1 VYIIIHEKSVQHDSI
16 DILPNTIYEVIVTT
30 YDKNGKANAAP
41 MGITFDEEKNVI
53 IRPFLETTTY
63 ENLCENKECVVA
75 TLFKEELSSK
85 NFIKT
90 PDINAPILLAK
101 EKNCIAIK
109 IIEKGKESGRAIF
122 TGKIIQTQLNL
133 VLIKPITRAFSS
145 LLEILIHAT
154 RVIHYKKSEGENSS
168 TVKELMLLIDH
179 HVDIIK
185 RVTSDKLYND
195 LVEKILTTE
204 QKKEAFEGY
213 FLTTKENLIFDVKG
227 IAHPSDRIIAFVRYV
242 PIEFGLED
250 KPKRKTHSKLYAL
263 ADRRVITSSY

>member
-1 VYIIIHEKSVQHDSI
+1 MTDDSI

-63 ENLCENKECVVA
+63 ENLCENKECVVNFIYEPELFVKA

-195 LVEKILTTE
+195 LVEKILT
-204 QKKEAFEGY
+204 K
-213 FLTTKENLIFDVKG
+213 I
-227 IAHPSDRIIAFVRYV
+227 
-242 PIEFGLED
+242 
-250 KPKRKTHSKLYAL
+250 
-263 ADRRVITSSY
+263 